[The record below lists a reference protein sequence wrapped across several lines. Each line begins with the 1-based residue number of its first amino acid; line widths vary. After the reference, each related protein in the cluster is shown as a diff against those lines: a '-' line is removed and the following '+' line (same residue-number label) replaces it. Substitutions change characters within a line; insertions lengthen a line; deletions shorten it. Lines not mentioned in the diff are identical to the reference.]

1 MPIQK
6 GRGSMKRI
14 VSSLCL
20 VLGVA
25 ICVATPEEME
35 RLHRVAELKPSS
47 KLLKAECMTCH
58 TDVPLHNPFG
68 RDVKSAIKSSGRA
81 GVDAEIWTRL
91 ASIDSDQDG
100 WSNGEEVRLDT
111 LPGDP
116 GDHPPESRSREETQ
130 TNARISVG
138 LDQVIPNHSLH
149 PVVIHFP
156 IALFLFGVAFDLIGA
171 RKKDSG
177 LRMTG
182 WWGLLMGTI
191 STAVAIPTG
200 VAALLRSGYQ
210 WTGPAL
216 SHALFAATA
225 TALMISTTLW
235 RRKGEIQSKTYFALL
250 LVAALAVALAGHFG
264 GQLVY
269 GN

>member
-1 MPIQK
+1 
-6 GRGSMKRI
+6 MKRI

-25 ICVATPEEME
+25 ICVATPEGME

-68 RDVKSAIKSSGRA
+68 RDVRSAIKSSERA
-81 GVDAEIWTRL
+81 GVDAEIWNHL
-91 ASIDSDQDG
+91 AKLDSDQDES
-100 WSNGEEVRLDT
+100 SNGEEIRSDT

-116 GDHPPESRSREETQ
+116 RNHPSKSAATEEAQ
-130 TNARISVG
+130 TEARRG
-138 LDQVIPNHSLH
+138 TGMDQVLPKHSLH

-156 IALFLFGVAFDLIGA
+156 IALFLFGAAFELIGA
-171 RKKDSG
+171 RKKNSG
-177 LRMTG
+177 LRTTG
-182 WWGLLMGTI
+182 WWGLLLGTI
-191 STAVAIPTG
+191 STGVAIPTG

-216 SHALFAATA
+216 THALFAGTA
-225 TALMISTTLW
+225 TVLMITTTLW

-250 LVAALAVALAGHFG
+250 VLAAISVALAGHFG